1 MKKTTWLFVLLIISI
16 STLSQKQVKIYFDE
30 EWKVINEESAANYY
44 RIITYNKDNKS
55 GIAKDYFKSGKIQY
69 IGKFLF
75 TDLNAPTNDVS
86 DGECVWYFEN
96 GMKQRVSKFVNGKEI
111 GTRIYLNEDGQ
122 ITNTLPIINGVPDEE
137 NMLQYFYSP
146 KVYST
151 LKGSVV
157 DDNHL
162 DGEFTSYYKEGDTI
176 IRYMKNSTINMPIWT
191 VVKPF
196 QKNNKSFAI
205 FEDNFTPEEKSNAW
219 TYFSDE
225 KAKVDI
231 VNNQLHISF
240 NSYKFPRIIPLD
252 DAPISLNDN
261 DFSIS
266 VKISKESTAM
276 GQGIEFGR
284 VDNDNLFRIGLANVN
299 GKGMIIYEKIV
310 DGNFVE
316 DNTIEEIYYKNGE
329 DNELLIKKRENKII
343 ISVNGYVAYEIENAQ
358 LLGNGIAL
366 FGAAIENHNQA
377 YFKNFKTK
385 IEVIKSIPTQVSVK
399 KEGGVYTLPVELNG
413 VLKID
418 FIFDSGAS
426 DVSITPDV
434 ALTLLKAGTIKETD
448 WLQGAYYKFADGSTA
463 KSKRFKLKSL
473 KIGNKVITN
482 IACSISNSL
491 DAPMLL
497 GQSVL
502 GKFGKFTF
510 DNKKQVLIFE

>member
-1 MKKTTWLFVLLIISI
+1 
-16 STLSQKQVKIYFDE
+16 
-30 EWKVINEESAANYY
+30 
-44 RIITYNKDNKS
+44 
-55 GIAKDYFKSGKIQY
+55 
-69 IGKFLF
+69 
-75 TDLNAPTNDVS
+75 
-86 DGECVWYFEN
+86 
-96 GMKQRVSKFVNGKEI
+96 MKQRVSKFINGKEI
-111 GTRIYLNEDGQ
+111 GTRIYLNEEGH
-122 ITNTLPIINGVPDEE
+122 ITNTVPIINGVPDEE

-151 LKGSVV
+151 LKGRVV

-176 IRYMKNSTINMPIWT
+176 IRYMKNSTIDMPKWT

-196 QKNNKSFAI
+196 QNNNKRFAI

-231 VNNQLHISF
+231 VDNQLHISF
-240 NSYKFPRIIPLD
+240 NTYRFPRSVHLD

-266 VKISKESTAM
+266 VKISKKSTAV
-276 GQGIEFGR
+276 GQGIEFG
-284 VDNDNLFRIGLANVN
+284 VAGKGNLYRIGLVNVN
-299 GKGMIIYEKIV
+299 GEGMIIYEKLV

-316 DNTIEEIYYKNGE
+316 DNTIEKIYYKNE
-329 DNELLIKKRENKII
+329 QDNELSVKKRENNII
-343 ISVNGYVAYEIENAQ
+343 VSVNGYVAYEIENAE
-358 LLGNGIAL
+358 LLGNGISL
-366 FGAAIENHNQA
+366 FGVGAENHDQA

-385 IEVIKSIPTQVSVK
+385 IEVIKNIPTQVPVK

-413 VLKID
+413 VLKIN

-426 DVSITPDV
+426 DVSISPDV

-473 KIGNKVITN
+473 KIGNKIITN
-482 IACSISNSL
+482 ISCSISNSL

-502 GKFGKFTF
+502 SKFGKFTF